1 MRFVTMRRDYDR
13 QDERGTTVAEFAMV
27 ALLFFTLIFG
37 IIEFGRM
44 LFTHNS
50 LADATRRGA
59 RFAVLHKT
67 VDEAAVKNFVVYG
80 SNGTFDVLG
89 NPTSPPVVAG
99 LTTGMVEVTY
109 AGENIPGAPNT
120 FGSNL
125 GTATVKIVG
134 YSFNFTVPVIGRAI
148 PMGDYV
154 TTLSAESA
162 GEIPDDISVPSPTP
176 VSTPEPT
183 PVSTPEPTPEPTP
196 VAP

>member
-1 MRFVTMRRDYDR
+1 MRRDYYR

-44 LFTHNS
+44 LYTHNA

-59 RFAVLHKT
+59 RFAVLHKKI
-67 VDEAAVKNFVVYG
+67 DEATVKNFVVYG
-80 SNGTFDVLG
+80 RNGTFDALG

-109 AGENIPGAPNT
+109 LGEDIPGAPNT

-148 PMGDYV
+148 PMGDYT

-176 VSTPEPT
+176 ESTPEPT
-183 PVSTPEPTPEPTP
+183 PATTP
-196 VAP
+196 AP